1 MASAS
6 RIRTA
11 TCIRIRGARE
21 NNLRGIDVEIP
32 HHALTVVTGLSGS
45 GKSSL
50 ALDTLYAEGQRRYL
64 DGVAPHARRFL
75 ERVPRPDV
83 DLIEGLA
90 PAVAVSQRSGGGGA
104 RSTVGTSTEVVDH
117 LRLLFARAGE
127 VHCDTCGIPV
137 PRRTLDDI
145 AAEAGGE
152 GRRVIA
158 FPVDPG
164 TRPGPLRRALTEQGY
179 LRGWH
184 EGEVV
189 DLDDLP
195 AKGPWWIVQDRVAA
209 DRRGRLRE
217 AVEGAARAGEGR
229 VGIVDPAAGSLRALT
244 VGRVCEG
251 CGARYPEP
259 EPVHFSFNSP
269 AGACATCKG
278 FGYDLVFDAA
288 KIVPDPALTLEEG
301 ALHPFAGKWRSWFLR
316 RLEACP
322 RARRIPRDVPWRD
335 LPGADREVLLHGG
348 DRFPGAVPWLEA
360 RARKS
365 YKAGNRFLVKRYRSP
380 ERCGACD
387 GTRLGPAGRRVRLAG
402 ETLPEWCA
410 LSIDA
415 LAGRVEQLSLP
426 AELRRALGPLLDDL
440 GHRIAVLL
448 RVGVGYLSLDRPVRT
463 LSGGEAQRIE
473 LAQALGSRLVDSL
486 YVLDEPT
493 IGLHPRDTERM
504 LAALAALRD
513 GGNTVVVVEHDPE
526 VMRRADWMVELG
538 PGSGRDGGDLVY
550 AGSVEERAAGPDSP
564 TRAVLAGRVLPRRSP
579 RTPTGWL
586 RLRDLRLHNLDGVD
600 ADLPLGVLTGVC
612 GVSGSGK
619 STLVRGVL
627 VPRLERA
634 VGEGARRVD
643 GPEGRL
649 ETDRVPA
656 GVRVV
661 DQTPLGRSA
670 RSIPASYVGAWDGI
684 RTLYASLPEARRR
697 GHKPGRYS
705 FNTAGG
711 RCEACRGEGE
721 TRIDM
726 DFMADVRLPCEVCG
740 GRRFLPET
748 ETVRFR
754 GRSIADV
761 LTLTVDEGIALFDGH
776 PAIQRP
782 LWSLSR
788 VGLGYLGLGQ
798 PAATL
803 SGGEAQRL
811 KLVRELGGSRRGQV
825 IILDEPTVGLH
836 AAEVDRLLAVLDA
849 LVEAGNTVIVI
860 EHHLELLAACDWLVE
875 MGPEGGEQGGR
886 LVAAGPPAS
895 LAREAASVTAPHLRP
910 LLAGAR
916 AAG

>member
-1 MASAS
+1 
-6 RIRTA
+6 
-11 TCIRIRGARE
+11 
-21 NNLRGIDVEIP
+21 
-32 HHALTVVTGLSGS
+32 
-45 GKSSL
+45 
-50 ALDTLYAEGQRRYL
+50 
-64 DGVAPHARRFL
+64 
-75 ERVPRPDV
+75 
-83 DLIEGLA
+83 
-90 PAVAVSQRSGGGGA
+90 
-104 RSTVGTSTEVVDH
+104 VGTSTEVVDH

-127 VHCDTCGIPV
+127 VHCDACGIPV
-137 PRRTLDDI
+137 PRRTLDAI
-145 AAEAGGE
+145 AAEAGGT

-164 TRPGPLRRALTEQGY
+164 SRPGPLRRSLAERGY

-184 EGEVV
+184 DGETVEV
-189 DLDDLP
+189 GDLP
-195 AKGPWWIVQDRVAA
+195 ARGPWWIVQDRIAA

-217 AVEGAARAGEGR
+217 AVEGAAAAGEGR
-229 VGIVDPAAGSLRALT
+229 VVVIDPADGTSRTLA

-269 AGACATCKG
+269 AGACPTCKG
-278 FGYDLVFDAA
+278 FGYDLVFDPA
-288 KIVPDPALTLEEG
+288 KIVPDPALSLEEG

-322 RARRIPRDVPWRD
+322 RARRIPRSVPWTELD
-335 LPGADREVLLHGG
+335 EEDRRVLLHGG

-380 ERCGACD
+380 ERCGDCGGA
-387 GTRLGPAGRRVRLAG
+387 RIGPAGRRVRLDG
-402 ETLPEWCA
+402 DPLPAWCA

-415 LAGRVEQLSLP
+415 LARRVAGLPLP
-426 AELRRALGPLLDDL
+426 AELRRALTPLLEDL
-440 GHRIAVLL
+440 AHRIEVLL

-463 LSGGEAQRIE
+463 LSGGESQRIE

-538 PGSGRDGGDLVY
+538 PGSGRDGGGLVY
-550 AGSVEERAAGPDSP
+550 AGPVADRAAGPASP
-564 TRAVLAGRVLPRRSP
+564 TRDVLTGRGVERHAPREP
-579 RTPTGWL
+579 DGWL

-600 ADLPLGVLTGVC
+600 ADLPLGVLVGVC

-634 VGEGARRVD
+634 VSESSRRVE

-649 ETDRVPA
+649 ELDRVPTA
-656 GVRVV
+656 VRVV

-684 RTLYASLPEARRR
+684 RALYASLPEARRR
-697 GHKPGRYS
+697 GHKPGTYS

-726 DFMADVRLPCEVCG
+726 DFMADVRLPCEVCA
-740 GRRFLPET
+740 GRRFQPEI
-748 ETVRFR
+748 ESVRFR

-761 LTLTVDEGIALFDGH
+761 LGLTVDEGIALFDGH

-782 LWSLSR
+782 LWALAR

-811 KLVRELGGSRRGQV
+811 KLVRELGGGRRGQV
-825 IILDEPTVGLH
+825 IVLDEPTVGLH
-836 AAEVDRLLAVLDA
+836 AAEVDRLLAVLTS
-849 LVEAGNTVIVI
+849 LVEAGHTVLVI
-860 EHHLELLAACDWLVE
+860 EHHLELLAACDWIVE
-875 MGPEGGEQGGR
+875 LGPDGGETGGR
-886 LVAAGPPAS
+886 LIAAGPPAS
-895 LAREAASVTAPHLRP
+895 VAREGASVTGPHLGP
-910 LLAGAR
+910 LLAGGR
-916 AAG
+916 ATV